1 MSFRNTLIIILIP
14 ILSIVSF
21 NNTQAQQRT
30 VRIAL
35 AQIFCLDGDRSGNF
49 ARIEGAIAEAKEQG
63 AEIVCFP
70 ETAILGWVN
79 PDAHERA
86 FPIPGE
92 DSDRLCKLAK
102 VNNIFISIG
111 LAEKEGEKLYDSVI
125 LIDNKGNIILKHR
138 KINIVTEL
146 MSPPYTLGSDIKIV
160 DTKFGKIGLL
170 ICADSFKEE
179 ILNEMKELK
188 PDLML
193 IPYGWAAG
201 EDAWPEHAKAL
212 ERTVQNTAKTI
223 GCPVIGTDLIG
234 QISHGPWT
242 GLTYGGASVVSDA
255 TGNILAVGKDRDREV
270 VIVTVSY

>member
-1 MSFRNTLIIILIP
+1 M
-14 ILSIVSF
+14 SF

-212 ERTVQNTAKTI
+212 SRTVQNAAKVI
-223 GCPVIGTDLIG
+223 GCPIVGTDVIG
-234 QISHGPWT
+234 QISHGPWK

>member
-1 MSFRNTLIIILIP
+1 MKYVWSLILLVGFTL
-14 ILSIVSF
+14 SC
-21 NNTQAQQRT
+21 TQAEQHS
-30 VRIAL
+30 VKIAL
-35 AQIFCLDGDRSGNF
+35 AQIFCLDGDRWGNF
-49 ARIEGAIAEAKEQG
+49 ARIEGGIAEAKEQG

-79 PDAHERA
+79 PEAHKRA

-102 VNNIFISIG
+102 DNNIFISLG
-111 LAEKEGEKLYDSVI
+111 LAEKKGEKLYDSVI

-146 MSPPYTLGSDIKIV
+146 MSPPYTLGSDIKTV
-160 DTKFGKIGLL
+160 DTRFGEIGLL

-201 EDAWPEHAKAL
+201 EDAWPGHAKAL
-212 ERTVQNTAKTI
+212 ERTVQNAAKII

-234 QISHGPWT
+234 QISHGPWK
-242 GLTYGGASVVSDA
+242 GLVYGGASVVSDKN
-255 TGNILAVGKDRDREV
+255 GNILALGKDRDKEIILV
-270 VIVTVSY
+270 DINY